1 MKTFGV
7 VSLTVLLGVTLQYE
21 VRAQSGGALFS
32 DPVTYDVGNGAAG
45 IALGDFN
52 GDKILDLAIPNSD
65 DNGVSILLGNG
76 DGSFGAATDYTAGDY
91 PSSIAV
97 ADFNGDGDLD
107 IAVANGERDT
117 VSILI
122 GDGAGAFAA
131 PVSYAAGD
139 APSSIAV
146 ADFNGDDDLD
156 LAVANG
162 ERDTVSVLIGDG
174 AGAFA
179 APVGYAVGNSPSSIA
194 AGDFNG
200 DGDLDLAVVNSG
212 SESISVL
219 IGNGDGSFASA
230 VNYGVGRVPDSV
242 AASNLNGDGNLDLAV
257 ANFGD
262 DSISVLLGNGD
273 GTFGAAVDH
282 PAGPGPSSVVV
293 SDFNGDGNPDIAT
306 DNGSDYADWPED
318 VTILL
323 GNGDGAFAPGVGYYA
338 GCQIGA
344 LAAGDLNGD
353 GKPDFAVR
361 DYTCGCVA
369 ILLNTAPTPAPALT
383 IWPSSSKLPW
393 VFESTGW
400 FYLVVRLMENVT
412 LSFDVYLVAAPPG
425 GIYTVLPNGT
435 VEAGI
440 KALYSNVP
448 PLSAPYSMKVQPNIS
463 IPESL
468 VDHDVTFYICLVE
481 AGKMPPIRSLR
492 ELNHDTPYVIMFD
505 RKTMRVTWGSCGPA
519 RP

>member
-21 VRAQSGGALFS
+21 ARAQSGGALFS
-32 DPVTYDVGNGAAG
+32 DPVTYNVGNGAAG

-52 GDKILDLAIPNSD
+52 GDKVLDIAIPNSD
-65 DNGVSILLGNG
+65 DNDVSILLGNG
-76 DGSFGAATDYTAGDY
+76 DGSFGAATDYAAGDS
-91 PSSIAV
+91 PCSIAV
-97 ADFNGDGDLD
+97 GDFNGDENLD
-107 IAVANGERDT
+107 IAMTNSDDDS

-122 GDGAGAFAA
+122 G
-131 PVSYAAGD
+131 
-139 APSSIAV
+139 
-146 ADFNGDDDLD
+146 N
-156 LAVANG
+156 
-162 ERDTVSVLIGDG
+162 G

-179 APVGYAVGNSPSSIA
+179 APVGYTVGKSPCSIA
-194 AGDFNG
+194 VGDFNG
-200 DGDLDLAVVNSG
+200 DKNLDLAVVNGDSK
-212 SESISVL
+212 SISVL
-219 IGNGDGSFASA
+219 IGNGDGRFASA
-230 VNYGVGRVPDSV
+230 VNYGVGWLPDSV
-242 AASNLNGDGNLDLAV
+242 AANDLNGDGNLDLAV
-257 ANFGD
+257 VNYGD
-262 DSISVLLGNGD
+262 ESISVLRGNGD
-273 GTFGAAVDH
+273 GTFGFAVDH
-282 PAGPGPSSVVV
+282 PAGPRPSSVVL
-293 SDFNGDGNPDIAT
+293 SDFNGDGNPDIAM
-306 DNGSDYADWPED
+306 DNGSNYADWPQD
-318 VTILL
+318 VTVLL
-323 GNGDGAFAPGVGYYA
+323 NSGSGVFAPGVGYYG
-338 GCQIGA
+338 GCQIES
-344 LAAGDLNGD
+344 LASGDLNGD
-353 GKPDFAVR
+353 GKPDLVVR

-369 ILLNTAPTPAPALT
+369 ILMNTAPTPAPALT

-440 KALYSNVP
+440 KALYRNVP

-505 RKTMRVTWGSCGPA
+505 RKTMRVTWGTCGPD